1 MNWFTELFTNG
12 ESVAHILLLYSIV
25 ISVGVILGKIKIGRV
40 SLGVTFV
47 LFTGIIAGHILHQEH
62 INEPSLVLNF
72 VQDFGL
78 ILFVYAIGL
87 QVGPSF
93 FTSFKQGGIKMNII
107 ATGIILLN
115 IAVMLGLYY
124 GFCDTH
130 DPHSLPMMVG
140 VLCGAVTN
148 TPGLGAAN
156 AALEQIGAN
165 NLGGSIPTIANG
177 YACAYPLGVVGII
190 LSIILIRLFCKIN
203 MKKEE
208 QHYDELN
215 GNQKAVKPH
224 LMSIELVNPSLSGKS
239 ILQLRE
245 YLGRDFVCSR
255 CLHNGHVIVPNRDTL
270 LFIGDKIYVV
280 CAEEDTEAIIAFM
293 GKETTV
299 NWEKQDTPMLSK
311 QILVTR
317 DKINGK
323 TLGSLHPR
331 SARA

>member
-47 LFTGIIAGHILHQEH
+47 LFTGIIAGHILHQQH

-130 DPHSLPMMVG
+130 NPHSLPMMVG

-190 LSIILIRLFCKIN
+190 ISIILIRLFCKIN

-208 QHYDELN
+208 LLYDELN
-215 GNQKAVKPH
+215 
-224 LMSIELVNPSLSGKS
+224 
-239 ILQLRE
+239 
-245 YLGRDFVCSR
+245 
-255 CLHNGHVIVPNRDTL
+255 
-270 LFIGDKIYVV
+270 
-280 CAEEDTEAIIAFM
+280 
-293 GKETTV
+293 
-299 NWEKQDTPMLSK
+299 
-311 QILVTR
+311 
-317 DKINGK
+317 
-323 TLGSLHPR
+323 
-331 SARA
+331 